1 MKIFKLNSD
10 NKDIVFRLGDNA
22 KENHQLIDD
31 ADPNDWWFHLDN
43 YPSSHC
49 IVETN
54 ELNNQLTIYAAQLV
68 KEYSKYKNHKNLR
81 FLPSRTGTGTVRD
94 NKNLKFFM
102 VFYKCVQIEI
112 FFFIVFQR

>member
-10 NKDIVFRLGDNA
+10 NKDIIFRLGDNA
-22 KENHQLIDD
+22 KENHLLIDD
-31 ADPNDWWFHLDN
+31 SDPNDWWFHLDN

-68 KEYSKYKNHKNLR
+68 KEYSKYKNHKNVGVKYLQI
-81 FLPSRTGTGTVRD
+81 
-94 NKNLKFFM
+94 KNIKKTKNPGEVKLLK
-102 VFYKCVQIEI
+102 KGNII
-112 FFFIVFQR
+112 IV